1 MDGGAETRQ
10 AEAGGALPPR
20 TPGAAP
26 RPLPRS
32 TAPSPGRP
40 APRRRTHSQVA
51 QAVGCGQHEA
61 RVDQGPPAEVVAGE
75 QLQRR
80 HVGARVGL
88 GFPPAHYLRGPGCT
102 WGRRGSAAVALPNAL
117 RGSLDGGSTPPH
129 RPIPRPG
136 SPDGGRG
143 TRAEPLCGLHQAWD
157 PSEPP
162 FPHVQIGGPIAA
174 QGGWG
179 LWREEAWARDS

>member
-10 AEAGGALPPR
+10 AEAGRASPPR

-32 TAPSPGRP
+32 TTPSPGRP
-40 APRRRTHSQVA
+40 APRRRTHSHVV

-88 GFPPAHYLRGPGCT
+88 GFPPAHYLRGPGYT
-102 WGRRGSAAVALPNAL
+102 WGRRGQRPSPCLTPSAAPWTGD
-117 RGSLDGGSTPPH
+117 RPH
-129 RPIPRPG
+129 PTAP
-136 SPDGGRG
+136 SPAQGAQTGVGGRG
-143 TRAEPLCGLHQAWD
+143 QSRCVASTRPGTPQSLR
-157 PSEPP
+157 
-162 FPHVQIGGPIAA
+162 FPMCKLEVP
-174 QGGWG
+174 
-179 LWREEAWARDS
+179 